1 MPANAATRPDDA
13 AAIPA
18 NAAPIPADAPANAT
32 PIPADA
38 PANATPIPANAD
50 ATPANAPPNPANADA
65 APADGAPNAD
75 ERDCVLVLTGPDAP
89 QSTLAAALSG
99 RYAVV
104 HRQLSGDGADEV
116 ERIVAGLNRPLYALV
131 GIAAAAA
138 PALRLALERPE
149 LAPALVL
156 VSPEFT
162 PGPADAP
169 GAADSLLDAETLGRL
184 AVPLLAVP
192 LLAVFGMDDPLAAS
206 GVPALLRERAPNG
219 HICFVYAAGHNIE
232 NDRPEALANVVSDY
246 LERRETFVVETGAH
260 AINP

>member
-1 MPANAATRPDDA
+1 MPANAAPRPDD

-18 NAAPIPADAPANAT
+18 NAAPRPDDA
-32 PIPADA
+32 
-38 PANATPIPANAD
+38 
-50 ATPANAPPNPANADA
+50 ATPANA
-65 APADGAPNAD
+65 APRPD

-89 QSTLAAALSG
+89 QSPLAAALSG

-131 GIAAAAA
+131 GLAAAD

-156 VSPEFT
+156 VSPDLT
-162 PGPADAP
+162 PGPADEP
-169 GAADSLLDAETLGRL
+169 GAPDALPGLPEAETLGR
-184 AVPLLAVP
+184 LAVP

-206 GVPALLRERAPNG
+206 GTPARLREWAPNC

-232 NDRPEALANVVSDY
+232 VDRPAALAKVVSDY

>member
-1 MPANAATRPDDA
+1 MPANAAPRPDDA
-13 AAIPA
+13 ATPA
-18 NAAPIPADAPANAT
+18 NAAPSPAAAPANAT

-38 PANATPIPANAD
+38 D
-50 ATPANAPPNPANADA
+50 ATPANAAPIPADTAAAPANA
-65 APADGAPNAD
+65 APNAD
-75 ERDCVLVLTGPDAP
+75 ERDWVMVLTGPDAP
-89 QSTLAAALSG
+89 QSPLAAALSG

-131 GIAAAAA
+131 GLAAAAA

-169 GAADSLLDAETLGRL
+169 GAADGLLDAETLGR
-184 AVPLLAVP
+184 LAVP

-206 GVPALLRERAPNG
+206 GAPALLRERAPNG
-219 HICFVYAAGHNIE
+219 HICFVYAAGRHIE
-232 NDRPEALANVVSDY
+232 SERLDALTNVVSDY

>member
-18 NAAPIPADAPANAT
+18 DGAAIPADAAAAT
-32 PIPADA
+32 AVA
-38 PANATPIPANAD
+38 
-50 ATPANAPPNPANADA
+50 
-65 APADGAPNAD
+65 APNAD

-89 QSTLAAALSG
+89 QSPLAAALSG

-104 HRQLSGDGADEV
+104 HRQLSGDGADEA

-131 GIAAAAA
+131 GLAAAAA

-149 LAPALVL
+149 LAAALVL
-156 VSPEFT
+156 VSPDLT

-169 GAADSLLDAETLGRL
+169 GSADGLLDAETLGR
-184 AVPLLAVP
+184 LAVP

-232 NDRPEALANVVSDY
+232 SERLDALTNVVSDY
-246 LERRETFVVETGAH
+246 LERRETFVVETGNH

>member
-1 MPANAATRPDDA
+1 MPANAAPRPDDTAAIPADA

-18 NAAPIPADAPANAT
+18 NAAPIPADTAAAPADEA
-32 PIPADA
+32 A
-38 PANATPIPANAD
+38 IPANAAPIPASAPA
-50 ATPANAPPNPANADA
+50 ATADA
-65 APADGAPNAD
+65 APNAD

-89 QSTLAAALSG
+89 QSLLAAALQS

-104 HRQLSGDGADEV
+104 HRQLSGDGLDEV

-131 GIAAAAA
+131 GVAAAAA

-149 LAPALVL
+149 LAAALVL
-156 VSPEFT
+156 VSPDLT

-169 GAADSLLDAETLGRL
+169 GSAAGLLDAETLGR
-184 AVPLLAVP
+184 LAVP

-206 GVPALLRERAPNG
+206 GMPARLREWAPNG

-232 NDRPEALANVVSDY
+232 SERPAALANVVSDY
-246 LERRETFVVETGAH
+246 LERRETFVVETGNH

>member
-1 MPANAATRPDDA
+1 MPTNAAPRPDD

-18 NAAPIPADAPANAT
+18 NAAPSPA
-32 PIPADA
+32 AD
-38 PANATPIPANAD
+38 D
-50 ATPANAPPNPANADA
+50 V
-65 APADGAPNAD
+65 APNAD

-89 QSTLAAALSG
+89 QSPLAAALSG

-149 LAPALVL
+149 SAPALVL
-156 VSPEFT
+156 VSPELT

-169 GAADSLLDAETLGRL
+169 DALPGLLEAETLGR
-184 AVPLLAVP
+184 LAVP

-206 GVPALLRERAPNG
+206 GVPAQLRERAPNG
-219 HICFVYAAGHNIE
+219 HICFVYAAGRHIE
-232 NDRPEALANVVSDY
+232 TDRPAALANVVSDY